1 MSERNS
7 CFRSLHEVASNKWL
21 SQIINKKQGIF
32 LFLFWVACDLQC
44 MKLTLKKLIFI
55 GNSLAGVP
63 LLWKQVSTRGGLRRL
78 NKATPQSVL
87 SFTHLN
93 GYGDHMFK
101 VGSVLLFVVFPQIYF
116 PWRHGGFWMKQH
128 SLDTVFCV
136 QFCFQPCMYV
146 CVHKQYIYVH
156 VIA

>member
-1 MSERNS
+1 
-7 CFRSLHEVASNKWL
+7 
-21 SQIINKKQGIF
+21 
-32 LFLFWVACDLQC
+32 

-101 VGSVLLFVVFPQIYF
+101 LGSYYFLLCFLRFTF
-116 PWRHGGFWMKQH
+116 LG
-128 SLDTVFCV
+128 DTE
-136 QFCFQPCMYV
+136 
-146 CVHKQYIYVH
+146 
-156 VIA
+156 ALG